1 MARAPQEAT
10 LMTNLQTIESNHL
23 VSVTGGLEGHGEV
36 TTPAVTVKG
45 DITTDPVQQDPE
57 KQMRCYQQV
66 ANQANW
72 FQSSD
77 KTLQQQLQLCGPLR
91 P

>member
-1 MARAPQEAT
+1 
-10 LMTNLQTIESNHL
+10 MTNFKTIELDVLS
-23 VSVTGGLEGHGEV
+23 SVTGGTEASGEV

-45 DITTDPVQQDPE
+45 SVKTDPPPAPDPE
-57 KQMRCYQQV
+57 KQLRCYAQV
-66 ANQANW
+66 ASQANW
-72 FQSSD
+72 GQGSN

>member
-1 MARAPQEAT
+1 
-10 LMTNLQTIESNHL
+10 MTNLQAIESIHL

-45 DITTDPVQQDPE
+45 DIKTDPAVQDPE
-57 KQMRCYQQV
+57 KQLRCYQQV
-66 ANQANW
+66 ASQANW
-72 FQSSD
+72 GQGSD
-77 KTLQQQLQLCGPLR
+77 TTLRQQLQLCGPLR